1 MTLNR
6 DTIRRRNRKTLQLS
20 KMDSFQVFLLLTTLL
35 SSTSQVLVVGAAE
48 TSSVK
53 EVTLVKA
60 NEEKAPSKLSK
71 KTNNIR

>member
-6 DTIRRRNRKTLQLS
+6 DTIHRRNRKTLQLS